1 MCLWTLLCTYDEDL
15 LLPKTKKK
23 IVLKLFVKHVL
34 SIKWSSL
41 LRNIAFPRESLS
53 IKWEELRVKVN
64 KWVNMNPWRGS
75 FRSPRSRLNWYL
87 QVLFLWA
94 FLKNREPGEKPGKRV
109 PRTTSIHL
117 WRRVQ
122 DSGHITWCE
131 ASAAAIAP
139 CVLSFS
145 LPLSLQGVITSG
157 NFTMWYERM
166 LGARH
171 EQICFLK
178 CLPFYFLPF
187 PCAILHWK

>member
-1 MCLWTLLCTYDEDL
+1 MMKICCYLRQR
-15 LLPKTKKK
+15 KK
-23 IVLKLFVKHVL
+23 IVLKLFV
-34 SIKWSSL
+34 SMYYRSSDQVCL
-41 LRNIAFPRESLS
+41 NFSPAMKMLRNIAFPWESHS

-64 KWVNMNPWRGS
+64 KKVNMNPWRGS

-94 FLKNREPGEKPGKRV
+94 FLKNREPGEKPGKWE

-145 LPLSLQGVITSG
+145 LSLSPRSYCV
-157 NFTMWYERM
+157 W
-166 LGARH
+166 
-171 EQICFLK
+171 
-178 CLPFYFLPF
+178 
-187 PCAILHWK
+187 